1 MAEIQY
7 EVKENKG
14 EVLLAY
20 ARKFAEKQAEEKAKE
35 SSEQK

>member
-7 EVKENKG
+7 EVKENKA

-20 ARKFAEKQAEEKAKE
+20 AKKFAEKQTEENSKE
-35 SSEQK
+35 SSNQK